1 MSKEQRKKGLRFGYK
16 EEDDLMMFDG
26 SHEPKNGHEEENA
39 GTDCQACEDGE
50 VSEVGKSTG
59 CHNYPYEE

>member
-1 MSKEQRKKGLRFGYK
+1 
-16 EEDDLMMFDG
+16 MMFDG

-59 CHNYPYEE
+59 CHNYPYQE